1 MKKIGIVL
9 RKDSFGKHNEKR
21 ENIDVRFINLLQDL
35 KFFPI
40 LIPSEIND
48 IKLYLQKASLDGIIL
63 SPGGDPLEN
72 NSRKKN
78 EYKII
83 RYSILNNI
91 PILGICRGA
100 QVLNLYFGGSL
111 KKINNHVRKNHSLY
125 GNLIK
130 TKKIIVNSYHNLG
143 FDKKLLGKDLK
154 IEAYTKDNVI
164 ECFSHKKYKI
174 FGIMWHPERYKK
186 SKLFDKKIL
195 KSFF

>member
-9 RKDSFGKHNEKR
+9 RLDTFGKHNEKR
-21 ENIDVRFINLLQDL
+21 DNLDVRFISLLQDL

-40 LIPSEIND
+40 LIPSKIGDINS
-48 IKLYLQKASLDGIIL
+48 YLKKSSLDGVIL

-72 NSRKKN
+72 NSRRKN

-100 QVLNLYFGGSL
+100 QVLNLYFGGNL
-111 KKINNHVRKNHSLY
+111 KKVNNHVRKNHALY

-130 TKKIIVNSYHNLG
+130 SNKVIVNSYHNLG
-143 FDKKLLGKDLK
+143 FDKNFLGRDLK
-154 IEAYTKDNVI
+154 IEAYTKDKVI

-174 FGIMWHPERYKK
+174 LGIMWHPERYKK
-186 SKLFDKKIL
+186 LKLFDKKIL